1 MKGIIAL
8 VVAMVFAVIGII
20 GYNVFYEVL
29 EPGYVGYIY
38 DRGAG
43 AEDNVISG
51 TSVINEQHT
60 GRILLNPITQSIL
73 DYPTSKISVSFTG
86 PDENDWN
93 GKDMSITVVTSDGKK
108 VDMDVYLELQFMDI
122 PKVIQAFST
131 KKYENIIDEN
141 VYAITRGRLNSL
153 SQEVSVYDIQK
164 ELEDMRIAAE
174 EAIGEELMS
183 SYGIDLCYLEL
194 GAPNLPEDI
203 QQKIQE
209 KTNAINAVELAKLER
224 QKQDEINQQIVDQQ
238 KAQSEKELLQRQAEA
253 DAAAYEMERAAE
265 AELAV
270 AQAQVEI
277 AKQQV
282 EVAKLEKEA
291 ALEAQKAYTENYFR
305 DKELD
310 VQREAV
316 QAINPSVQTIIT
328 SGDGEGF
335 SGLVG
340 VKEVLD
346 AIR

>member
-1 MKGIIAL
+1 MKGIVAIVVTVAIA
-8 VVAMVFAVIGII
+8 AMAII

-43 AEDNVISG
+43 AEDNVIPG
-51 TSVINEQHT
+51 TSVINEQRT

-108 VDMDVYLELQFMDI
+108 VDMDVYLELQFVDI
-122 PKVIQAFST
+122 PKVIQSFST
-131 KKYENIIDEN
+131 KKYENIVDEN

-164 ELEDMRIAAE
+164 ELETMRIAAE
-174 EAIGEELMS
+174 EAIGEELLN
-183 SYGIDLCYLEL
+183 SYGIELCYLEL

-203 QQKIQE
+203 QLKIQE
-209 KTNAINAVELAKLER
+209 KTDAINAVELAKLER
-224 QKQDEINQQIVDQQ
+224 QRQDEVNQQIVDQQ
-238 KAQSEKELLQRQAEA
+238 KAQSEKEKLQRQADA
-253 DAAAYEMERAAE
+253 DASAYERERAAE
-265 AELAV
+265 AELSV

-316 QAINPSVQTIIT
+316 QAINPSVKTIIT
-328 SGDGEGF
+328 DGDGF

-340 VKEVLD
+340 IKEILN
-346 AIR
+346 AIQ

>member
-1 MKGIIAL
+1 MKRIVAL
-8 VVAMVFAVIGII
+8 IVTVAVAAMAII
-20 GYNVFYEVL
+20 GYSVLYEVL

-38 DRGAG
+38 DRSAG
-43 AEDNVISG
+43 AEDNVIPG
-51 TSVINEQHT
+51 TSVINEQRT

-108 VDMDVYLELQFMDI
+108 VDMDVYLELQFVDI
-122 PKVIQAFST
+122 PKVIQSFST
-131 KKYENIIDEN
+131 KKYENIVDEN

-153 SQEVSVYDIQK
+153 SQEVSVYDIQT
-164 ELEDMRIAAE
+164 ELEDMRTAAE
-174 EAIGEELMS
+174 KTIGDELLS
-183 SYGIDLCYLEL
+183 SYGIELCYLEL

-224 QKQDEINQQIVDQQ
+224 QKQDEINQQIVDEQ
-238 KAQSEKELLQRQAEA
+238 KAQSEKERIQREAEA
-253 DAAAYEMERAAE
+253 DAAAYERERAAE
-265 AELAV
+265 AELSV

-316 QAINPSVQTIIT
+316 QAINPSVKTIIT
-328 SGDGEGF
+328 DGDGF

-340 VKEVLD
+340 IKEILN
-346 AIR
+346 AIQ